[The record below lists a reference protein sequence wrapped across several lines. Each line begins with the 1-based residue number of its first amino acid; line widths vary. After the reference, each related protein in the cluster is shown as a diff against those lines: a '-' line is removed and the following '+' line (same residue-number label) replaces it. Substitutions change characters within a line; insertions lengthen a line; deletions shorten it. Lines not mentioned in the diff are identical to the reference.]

1 MWLLW
6 ADGDRMGVASQIVST
21 TGTNLLGV
29 PRRPGNSLA
38 IVISIA
44 GVVAVLICVLAMYT
58 GFRKTLQGDGKPD
71 RAIVM
76 ARAAEDEVGSSLTRE
91 TVATISN
98 APGIKHDEAG
108 KPIVSAE
115 LLIPVPVARQRD
127 RSDVSITLRGVG
139 PQYFVM
145 RPELKLIEGR
155 TYRPGTREL
164 VVGSAARTQFA
175 GLNVGDKVRLQ
186 SGDWDVVGVY
196 GGGDGAR
203 QSEVVTDALTLMS
216 AFKVDVFNDVM
227 ISLDSPASLTQ
238 VKAYLAADATIQVD
252 ARSEPAY
259 LASASSNVNT
269 LLRLVT
275 VSIGSI
281 MALGAL
287 FGALNS
293 MHSAV
298 AARTVELAT
307 LRAIGFAPFAV
318 ATSILGEAL
327 LLALLGAAIGATLAY
342 TAFNGT
348 VISTLGGSIW
358 DSQLVYALT
367 ITPALV
373 ALSISVACV
382 LGLLGGLFPAI
393 RAARA
398 NVAEALRET

>member
-1 MWLLW
+1 
-6 ADGDRMGVASQIVST
+6 MGVASQIVSA
-21 TGTNLLGV
+21 TGTNLLNV

-44 GVVAVLICVLAMYT
+44 GVVAVLICVLAMYA
-58 GFRKTLQGDGKPD
+58 GFRKTLQADGKPD

-76 ARAAEDEVGSSLTRE
+76 ARSAEAEASSNVTRE

-98 APGIKHDEAG
+98 APGIRHDAAG

-115 LLIPVPVARQRD
+115 LLIPVPVARKRD

-145 RPELKLIEGR
+145 RPELKIIEGR

-164 VVGSAARTQFA
+164 VVGAAASKQFA

-203 QSEVVTDALTLMS
+203 QSEMVTDSLTLMS
-216 AFKVDVFNDVM
+216 AFKVDGFNDVM
-227 ISLDSPASLTQ
+227 ISLDSPASLAR
-238 VKAYLAADATIQVD
+238 VKSYLAADATIQVD
-252 ARSEPAY
+252 AQSEPAY
-259 LASASSNVNT
+259 LEGAGGDVNT
-269 LLRLVT
+269 LLRVVT
-275 VSIGSI
+275 ISIGSI

-327 LLALLGAAIGATLAY
+327 LLALLGAVIGATLAY

-373 ALSISVACV
+373 AVAISVACV
-382 LGLLGGLFPAI
+382 LGLLGGMFPAI